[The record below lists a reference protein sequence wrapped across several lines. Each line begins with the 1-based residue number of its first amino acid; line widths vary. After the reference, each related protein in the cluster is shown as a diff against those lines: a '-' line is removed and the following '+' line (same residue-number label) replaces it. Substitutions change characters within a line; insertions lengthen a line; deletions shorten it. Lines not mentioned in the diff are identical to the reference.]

1 MVTRHAVVAG
11 STGFIGAALVKRLR
25 ADGWRVTALVRRD
38 PTSADE
44 VQWNPVTSE
53 LDPAV
58 LSSADAVIN
67 LAGSSISRMPWTEA
81 IKADLMESR
90 RTTTETIVSAIN
102 AAKVTPKVF
111 LSASAIGFYGHRGDE
126 ELTEKSKRG
135 DGFLADVCVAWEGWA
150 SRAKC
155 RTVFLRTGLVLGRGG
170 ALAPLKLATLF
181 GAGARVGSGRQW
193 WPWISLRDEVRA
205 IVHLIDST
213 VSGPVNLVGPTP
225 ATANTVTR
233 ALATALLRPHLFVI
247 PAFAI
252 KLLGEAGFELL
263 LSSHRLT
270 PEILLADDFRFEHP
284 TASNAVR
291 WAITD

>member
-1 MVTRHAVVAG
+1 MVSRHAVVAG
-11 STGFIGAALVKRLR
+11 ASGFIGAALVTHLR
-25 ADGWRVTALVRRD
+25 RDGWRVTTLVRRN
-38 PTSADE
+38 PATSDE
-44 VQWNPVTSE
+44 VRWDPAMGE

-58 LSSADAVIN
+58 VSGADAVIN
-67 LAGSSISRMPWTEA
+67 LAGSSISRMPWTKA

-90 RTTTETIVSAIN
+90 RTTTTTIVTAIN
-102 AAKVTPKVF
+102 AAKVTPAVF
-111 LSASAIGFYGHRGDE
+111 LSASAIGFYGHRGDD

-135 DGFLADVCVAWEGWA
+135 DGFLADVCVAWEKWA
-150 SRAKC
+150 SKAKC
-155 RTVFLRTGLVLGRGG
+155 RTVFLRTGLVLGGGG

-181 GAGARVGSGRQW
+181 GAGARVGNGRQW

-205 IVHLIDST
+205 IVHLIDSS
-213 VSGPVNLVGPTP
+213 VSGPVNLVGPNP
-225 ATANTVTR
+225 ATATTITR

-247 PAFAI
+247 PAFAV

-270 PEILLADDFRFEHP
+270 PEVLLADGFRFQHP